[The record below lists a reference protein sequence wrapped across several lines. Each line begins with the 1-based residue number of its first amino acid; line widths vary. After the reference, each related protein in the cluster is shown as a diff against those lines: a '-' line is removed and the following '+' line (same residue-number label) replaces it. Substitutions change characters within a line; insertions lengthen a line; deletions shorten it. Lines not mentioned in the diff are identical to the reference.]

1 MKLFKRIS
9 IVLLVLV
16 VLLEI
21 TLRLYGLGN
30 PVLYI
35 EDADY
40 EYIYAP
46 NQDVKRFGNHI
57 VTNEFGMRS
66 KPINKNDSIVVLII
80 GDSVLNGGTQ
90 VDQDSLTTTI
100 LENSLSEKFKQTIRV
115 LNISAGSWGPD
126 NAVEFIKKHGTFNSF
141 LLVFVFSSHD
151 YHDPITHK
159 KVVGILEAYPSKK
172 PTFAISELINRYL
185 LKSNL
190 QNKSKTTKAPK
201 ILREQWSRNLQI
213 NKGWNQI
220 VDLKNKNIGVIGYIH
235 PMKSELEK
243 KQYNTLGN
251 MLISKLEADSV
262 EFITG
267 MNYMVPDAYRD
278 DIHTNAKGHRILSN
292 ALEPIIEDKIK
303 ANFFSNKTLK

>member
-9 IVLLVLV
+9 IILLTLI

-21 TLRLYGLGN
+21 ALRLYGLGN

-66 KPINKNDSIVVLII
+66 KPININDSIVVLVI

-100 LENSLSEKFKQTIRV
+100 LENCLSEKFKQTIRV

-126 NAVEFIKKHGTFNSF
+126 NAVEFIKKHGSFNSF

-151 YHDPITHK
+151 YYDAITHK
-159 KVVGILEAYPSKK
+159 KVVGIQEAYPSKK
-172 PTFAISELINRYL
+172 PVFAIVEVINRYFF
-185 LKSNL
+185 KSEFGK
-190 QNKSKTTKAPK
+190 KSKKKKAPK
-201 ILREQWSRNLQI
+201 ILRERWSKNLKINPGWDQI
-213 NKGWNQI
+213 IGM
-220 VDLKNKNIGVIGYIH
+220 KNNMEVIGYVH
-235 PMKSELEK
+235 PMKVELEK
-243 KQYNTLGN
+243 KKYNALGQK
-251 MLISKLEADSV
+251 LITKLENDSI
-262 EFITG
+262 EFVLG
-267 MNYMVPDAYRD
+267 MNYMVNDAYRD
-278 DIHTNAKGHRILSN
+278 DIHTNAKGHKILAN
-292 ALEPIIEDKIK
+292 ALEPIIEEKIK
-303 ANFFSNKTLK
+303 EKFKKN